1 MKRISI
7 LLALVVSL
15 AACGNNNDNTT
26 NEKHDEGSE
35 QVQGPVLNSGPETER
50 DRANDAVRDTSL
62 TSDSSA
68 SNR

>member
-7 LLALVVSL
+7 LLALVVSF
-15 AACGNNNDNTT
+15 AACGNNDNNST

-50 DRANDAVRDTSL
+50 DRATDAVRDTTI
-62 TSDSSA
+62 TSDSTPL
-68 SNR
+68 NR